1 MRHWIRA
8 HATYANVVATA
19 ALFVALGGG
28 AYAAAGNPFV
38 SSSGTLQGCVAKRG
52 GPLVIIRAGRRCPH
66 GKVALRLDQTGRH
79 GSAGSTGIQGSQG
92 IQGLQGVTG
101 PPGGTGP
108 TGPSNAYFASSNSTL
123 ATLSLPAG
131 DYAVSGTIDFSNPNT
146 TGNDS
151 AGCSLQ
157 VMGPGTITA
166 DSPFTTIPTSPS
178 GNTAVELTDQGVAH
192 LPAASQILNNC
203 FFTLS
208 GTTAVTAVTAIR
220 VGTASP

>member
-8 HATYANVVATA
+8 HATYANVAATA
-19 ALFVALGGG
+19 ALFITLGGG
-28 AYAAAGNPFV
+28 AYAAVGNPFV
-38 SSSGTLQGCVAKRG
+38 SSGGTLQGCVAKRG
-52 GPLVIIRAGRRCPH
+52 GPLVIIRVGRRCPH
-66 GKVALRLDQTGRH
+66 GKVALRLDQTGRK
-79 GSAGSTGIQGSQG
+79 GPAGLQGSQG
-92 IQGLQGVTG
+92 IQGPQGVTG
-101 PPGGTGP
+101 PQGGSGA
-108 TGPSNAYFASSNSTL
+108 TGPSNAYFASSNNTL

-151 AGCSLQ
+151 GGCSLQ

-166 DSPFTTIPTSPS
+166 DSPFTTIPTSGA
-178 GNTAVELTDQGVAH
+178 GNTEVELTDQGVAH
-192 LPAASQILNNC
+192 LPGASQILNNC
-203 FFTLS
+203 FFTLA